1 MLSLGQQRP
10 LIRRELSRRIG
21 YTNGL
26 HDIFRFARVAS
37 YLHALG
43 PVSPASLRAAILEEE
58 RQSVR
63 GPKYA
68 DGVID
73 SARALALIHKVGA
86 NLTLADKGYALHAV
100 QQLTN
105 RRESKKALLLNL
117 VLESDGDATLNLL
130 DLLANETPSDSIGL
144 LLIER
149 LLGVIELRERWATQH
164 ILAKPVRDAIL
175 QDLSDAKK
183 RLELAVDT
191 DRKQIRSWSAYQEE
205 QGLSAEQ
212 RVRRFCD
219 HTVNPRRGWLKDLG
233 CIEIQSRGQYKVT
246 HIGYRLL
253 ESFKTAS
260 CCAESVIALPFSNEV
275 LQHLGLSACRGSKN
289 QLWQAAASLFEG
301 QASPA
306 YISSSSLFDFVESIY
321 PHVKLHVFNEAATE
335 SIYVAISAQ
344 LATAG
349 QYLDRQWFEDQL
361 DVVSRE
367 FSDRIYRLRQ
377 RSGGSGYI
385 ALRNNFS
392 LSANDDR
399 R

>member
-26 HDIFRFARVAS
+26 HDIFRFARVVS

-43 PVSPASLRAAILEEE
+43 PVSLVSLRTTILEEE
-58 RQSVR
+58 KQSVR

-73 SARALALIHKVGA
+73 SARALALIHKIGA
-86 NLTLADKGYALHAV
+86 NFTLADKGYALHAV

-105 RRESKKALLLNL
+105 RGGSMKALLLNV

-130 DLLANETPSDSIGL
+130 DLLANQTASDSIGL

-149 LLGVIELRERWATQH
+149 LLGIIELRERWATQN
-164 ILAKPVRDAIL
+164 ILVKPVRDAVL

-205 QGLSAEQ
+205 HGLSAEQ

-233 CIEIQSRGQYKVT
+233 CIEIQSRGQFKVT
-246 HIGYRLL
+246 DIGYRLL

-260 CCAESVIALPFSNEV
+260 CYAESTIALPFSNEV
-275 LQHLGLSACRGSKN
+275 LHLLGLPACRDSEN
-289 QLWQAAASLFEG
+289 QLWQATASLFGG

-335 SIYVAISAQ
+335 SIFVAISAQ

-361 DVVSRE
+361 DVVSHE

-392 LSANDDR
+392 SSANDDR